1 MRILQ
6 YTRVG
11 RIVPQHLP
19 HLIFY
24 HWYLTPL
31 IMWNNIF
38 ISTNN
43 KPNSNT
49 VVIVKTFYVSFIFT
63 PQYNSVSNMQLYR
76 NIGVEQLFR
85 FLCLSW
91 LCWASANMILKL
103 VQIKISP
110 ARKPGKSSHTA
121 PSNIISVLVKMLV
134 NHHLLLSSLGDNK
147 YERIKY
153 LTLLKLLTFTVTA
166 EILFYP
172 YMLRVV

>member
-1 MRILQ
+1 
-6 YTRVG
+6 
-11 RIVPQHLP
+11 
-19 HLIFY
+19 
-24 HWYLTPL
+24 
-31 IMWNNIF
+31 
-38 ISTNN
+38 
-43 KPNSNT
+43 
-49 VVIVKTFYVSFIFT
+49 
-63 PQYNSVSNMQLYR
+63 
-76 NIGVEQLFR
+76 
-85 FLCLSW
+85 
-91 LCWASANMILKL
+91 MILKL